1 MSDYSNTFRDGER
14 VKLPES
20 AKHTPG
26 PWRANGDAVFSPDGG
41 CIVICGTDL
50 LTPATNAANACLTAA
65 APDMLAALQYI
76 MGKLGS
82 YHDADDDDAEMH
94 IIADIE
100 ETLEAAIAKA
110 KGET

>member
-1 MSDYSNTFRDGER
+1 MSDYSNTFRDGKR
-14 VKLPES
+14 VKLPEG

-26 PWRANGDAVFSPDGG
+26 PWRAHGDAVFSPDG
-41 CIVICGTDL
+41 CIAICGTDL
-50 LTPATNAANACLTAA
+50 LTPATNEANARLIAA
-65 APDMLAALQYI
+65 ASDMLAALQYI

-100 ETLEAAIAKA
+100 KTLEAAIAKA